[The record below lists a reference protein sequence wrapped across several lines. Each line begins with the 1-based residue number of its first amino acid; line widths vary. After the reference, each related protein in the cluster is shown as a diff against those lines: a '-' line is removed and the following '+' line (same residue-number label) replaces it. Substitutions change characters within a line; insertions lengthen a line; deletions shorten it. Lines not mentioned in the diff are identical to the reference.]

1 MLILMLIIVSLS
13 YELDLIM
20 AWYDVIMM
28 DFDVN
33 VNVCIWDIMVMHK
46 IYWNKNCVRFVMDD
60 NNSI

>member
-13 YELDLIM
+13 YQLDLIK
-20 AWYDVIMM
+20 ALYDAIMM

-46 IYWNKNCVRFVMDD
+46 IY
-60 NNSI
+60 